1 MPVDDQVIV
10 GAVFV
15 LADAGFDQWRVFH
28 RRKTEG
34 DVIANHFQS
43 RFAHYPFSGSW
54 IELRT
59 SRIVCNLESTSVSG
73 WDSIDEAVAIVGPD
87 RQLRFRKAIVSGGCT
102 EEKDVLFRGANAG
115 ADSFRKELAQ
125 PGTAGEDIFIGHQP
139 RAIRKQQAIPNASF
153 KIVR

>member
-43 RFAHYPFSGSW
+43 RFAHYSFSGSR
-54 IELRT
+54 IELRA
-59 SRIVCNLESTSVSG
+59 SRIVGNLESTSVGG
-73 WDSIDEAVAIVGPD
+73 WNAIDEAFAIVGPD
-87 RQLRFRKAIVSGGCT
+87 WQLRFCKASVSGGCT
-102 EEKDVLFRGANAG
+102 EEKDILF
-115 ADSFRKELAQ
+115 
-125 PGTAGEDIFIGHQP
+125 
-139 RAIRKQQAIPNASF
+139 
-153 KIVR
+153 